1 MFNSSQNRRYLW
13 HTQTH
18 IGRNTCRD
26 VLNVSKRTKTHWK
39 SINARKNKKRDWV
52 CPTRVWSCI
61 WHVISTRRKQYKRID
76 LANSP
81 VGGRTD
87 RIIQCMA
94 FMSLC
99 TYVCT
104 SIYTCTH
111 VWGFELRQSVAKNII
126 SQAWKKSFGKNSF
139 PLICNEWRNEKW
151 GGHSL
156 LMAIRFIHLFIAL
169 FASVQGAVNGANQE
183 EIIRYLKLTISWEL
197 TI

>member
-61 WHVISTRRKQYKRID
+61 WHVISTGRKQYKRID

-111 VWGFELRQSVAKNII
+111 VHMYGGLSSAKA
-126 SQAWKKSFGKNSF
+126 SPKTSSAKSEKKVLVKTHFHWYAMNGGM
-139 PLICNEWRNEKW
+139 RNEGVIRSW
-151 GGHSL
+151 WPFDLYICSL
-156 LMAIRFIHLFIAL
+156 PFLQVYKGLSMA
-169 FASVQGAVNGANQE
+169 
-183 EIIRYLKLTISWEL
+183 LTKRRLYVI
-197 TI
+197 